1 MLSADVYLYL
11 LKLQKEEVGE
21 KRNGK
26 EAEQAIFLSGGAHPM
41 AMARQ
46 PITYAF
52 DMLATF
58 PLPLARWEAV
68 LLSSEGRLAAG
79 VGTPPEGVG
88 VSSFWRKGLGL
99 GISFHFGKGK
109 VIGRD
114 ARSRR
119 EGDSS
124 LLV

>member
-1 MLSADVYLYL
+1 MYGIPCPQKLMLSADVYLYL

-52 DMLATF
+52 DMLATSLF
-58 PLPLARWEAV
+58 PSPAGKLFCCPL
-68 LLSSEGRLAAG
+68 
-79 VGTPPEGVG
+79 
-88 VSSFWRKGLGL
+88 KGGWLQGSGHRQRALG
-99 GISFHFGKGK
+99 
-109 VIGRD
+109 
-114 ARSRR
+114 
-119 EGDSS
+119 
-124 LLV
+124 

>member
-1 MLSADVYLYL
+1 MLSAEVYLYL

-21 KRNGK
+21 ERNGK
-26 EAEQAIFLSGGAHPM
+26 EAQQAIFLSGEAHPM
-41 AMARQ
+41 AMAGR

-58 PLPLARWEAV
+58 PLSLARWEAL

-79 VGTPPEGVG
+79 VGTQPEGVG
-88 VSSFWRKGLGL
+88 VSSFWREGLGL

-109 VIGRD
+109 AMGRE
-114 ARSRR
+114 RR
-119 EGDSS
+119 
-124 LLV
+124 